1 MQQETD
7 KIEEGLTDN
16 VARGTALIIKRK
28 VIQLGRKVRSSK
40 DLDQKLDF
48 MSIQLS
54 SLAALTLLSISVG
67 GDGLLSKAGI
77 VSGLFTEDF
86 PDDK

>member
-28 VIQLGRKVRSSK
+28 VIQLGRRA
-40 DLDQKLDF
+40 
-48 MSIQLS
+48 I
-54 SLAALTLLSISVG
+54 IE
-67 GDGLLSKAGI
+67 
-77 VSGLFTEDF
+77 SGV
-86 PDDK
+86 

>member
-1 MQQETD
+1 MRQETD

-28 VIQLGRKVRSSK
+28 VIQLGRKVRSSN
-40 DLDQKLDF
+40 DLEQKLDF